1 MSKWL
6 ELEVKPEC
14 YYYTDS
20 ASVSLSLSAHIC
32 WNNFEYSDEPLT
44 VEVMYDDGKQYTIE
58 FPTFNEGRIKE
69 GQEIAPWGRSI
80 SYKLTGDERTLPER
94 TFKAR
99 FSGDTDW
106 VSATYPGGYFN
117 RDFFFTFDSLDTPYF
132 LEDLA
137 FKIKDESSLEV
148 SDLKWEILDY
158 KNNILLTGTT
168 FDEKIKITKQQH
180 DELFMPTCIFEYDV
194 YKKIRFYFW
203 GILKVSATYNGKT
216 VLYSTTI
223 SSYTQGKTPTLEYS
237 IYDSNPITIA
247 LTGDNQK
254 FIRYFSTLNITANW
268 TCYAGATLASSS
280 IYYNAGGVIR
290 NVSEIRNVANIKD
303 TKTTFIGTDS
313 RGLSTTIT
321 ATPTLIPYTKLTC
334 SFNPSI
340 TMEGK
345 VSFTVAGNYFN
356 SSLGT
361 SNNTLTVKY
370 RYKKKGSAT
379 WGDWTAITPMVSGS
393 QYSSSV
399 SLTLPDFQYKDV
411 YIFQA
416 QSDDLLMSVS
426 TPEYVA
432 NASPVFDWSDSDF
445 NFNVPVSIMNKPVY
459 TETVLFNGST
469 NAQVSLSDS
478 VENYK
483 YLEIFFTDNI
493 GKGEGYAKV
502 YSPNGK
508 TAHLDLVETIGGAFY
523 IRHTNYEI
531 SEYSIAPT
539 VYAYAYYSGSS
550 WTYSSKMNYLYI
562 TRVVGL
568 S

>member
-6 ELEVKPEC
+6 ELKVKQEC
-14 YYYTDS
+14 YYYTDY
-20 ASVSLSLSAHIC
+20 ASVNLICSPHIC

-44 VEVMYDDGKQYTIE
+44 VEVMYDDGKQTTLE
-58 FPTFNEGRIKE
+58 FSTFNEGRIKE
-69 GQEIAPWGRSI
+69 GQDATSLSCSY
-80 SYKLTGDERTLPER
+80 SYKITGEDKTVPER

-99 FSGDTDW
+99 LSGDTEW
-106 VSATYPGGYFN
+106 ISATCPGGYFH
-117 RDFFFTFDSLDTPYF
+117 RDFCFIFDTLDSAYF
-132 LEDLA
+132 LEGLS
-137 FKIKDESSLEV
+137 FKIKDQSSLDV

-158 KNNILLTGTT
+158 NNNVLLTGTT
-168 FDEKIKITKQQH
+168 FDEKIQITKQQH
-180 DELFMPTCIFEYDV
+180 DELFMSTCYFQYDV
-194 YKKIRFYFW
+194 YKNIRFLFS
-203 GILKVSATYNGKT
+203 GTLKVSATYNGKT
-216 VLYSTTI
+216 VLSSI
-223 SSYTQGKTPTLEYS
+223 GILSYTKGKTPTLEYS
-237 IYDSNPITIA
+237 IYDSNPTTIA

-280 IYYNAGGVIR
+280 IYYNAGGVAR

-361 SNNTLTVKY
+361 QNNTLAVKY
-370 RYKKKGSAT
+370 RYKKNGSAT
-379 WGDWTAITPMVSGS
+379 WGDWIAITPTISGS

-416 QSDDLLMSVS
+416 QSDDLLMSAS

-445 NFNVPVSIMNKPVY
+445 NFNVPVSIMNKPIY

-493 GKGEGYAKV
+493 GKGEGYSKV

-508 TAHLDLVETIGGAFY
+508 TLHLDLVETIGGAFY

-539 VYAYAYYSGSS
+539 VFAYAYFSGSS